1 MSRIV
6 TIDFTKGALVL
17 LMVVYHSLNYLQSGT
32 LSHDFLAFV
41 PPSFIMITGFIVSHM
56 YMRKYEGNLKAVG
69 LRLGVRSMKIFLLF
83 IALNAAARL
92 VWSVNHYGVA
102 IQFEN
107 LKHEFVQMFLVGAPW
122 LSAFDI
128 LLPISYTLAAAVI
141 VVRVQS
147 ILPSF
152 PLVLASAVFLLCTY
166 MENFSM
172 SLYNLNML
180 SAGFI
185 GMAAG
190 LLPQGILG
198 RIRPPWAFV
207 AAVLVLYVV
216 VIRFFEDYYYTQM
229 LVTVLA
235 LVAILSTGS
244 RVNPASMLT
253 RQVTTLGR
261 YSLLSYIAQIF
272 FLQLLK
278 PAAAAFNVHA
288 VHPLA
293 LISIV
298 MVLTWISALITDFAR
313 QRLRYIDVLY
323 KAVFA

>member
-6 TIDFTKGALVL
+6 TIDVTKDVLVL

-32 LSHDFLAFV
+32 LSHDFLVFV

-56 YMRKYEGNLKAVG
+56 YMQKYGGDLKTIS
-69 LRLGVRSMKIFLLF
+69 LRLGVRSVKIFLLF

-102 IQFEN
+102 LHFEN
-107 LKHEFVQMFLVGAPW
+107 FRNELIHMFLIGAPW
-122 LSAFDI
+122 ISAFDI

-147 ILPSF
+147 VLPSF
-152 PLVLASAVFLLCTY
+152 PVILAAAVFLLCTFL
-166 MENFSM
+166 ENSSVSF
-172 SLYNLNML
+172 YNLNML

-190 LLPQGILG
+190 LLPRGTLG
-198 RIRPPWAFV
+198 RIRPPWAFI
-207 AAVLVLYVV
+207 AAVLVLYAV
-216 VIRFFEDYYYTQM
+216 VIRFLEDHYYTQM
-229 LVTVLA
+229 VVTGLA
-235 LVAILSTGS
+235 VIAILSAGS
-244 RVNPASMLT
+244 RMDPESIPT
-253 RQVTTLGR
+253 RQVATVGR
-261 YSLLSYIAQIF
+261 YSLLSYIVQIF

-278 PAAAAFNVHA
+278 PVAAVFNVHA
-288 VHPLA
+288 VPPLA

-298 MVLTWISALITDFAR
+298 MVLTWLSVLITDYAR
-313 QRLRYIDVLY
+313 RKVRYIDALY
-323 KAVFA
+323 NAVFA